1 MLEIWI
7 YGCSLFY
14 RKELWVSKSAGQ
26 MATEIYFFFW
36 FFSCLTIPLFFVF
49 RMSLYWLPVSCLIVV
64 QKWHI
69 ITYKLTW
76 QNRFIQSKISVMFTT
91 YIGMPIQSL
100 KKCWIQNPCLQWI
113 SGFKESNSMDQA
125 YR

>member
-1 MLEIWI
+1 
-7 YGCSLFY
+7 
-14 RKELWVSKSAGQ
+14 
-26 MATEIYFFFW
+26 MATEIYLFIIFP
-36 FFSCLTIPLFFVF
+36 CLTTPLFFCIP
-49 RMSLYWLPVSCLIVV
+49 S
-64 QKWHI
+64 I
-69 ITYKLTW
+69 ITLVADSHSNMACYDKLTW
-76 QNRFIQSKISVMFTT
+76 QNRFIQSKISVLFTT